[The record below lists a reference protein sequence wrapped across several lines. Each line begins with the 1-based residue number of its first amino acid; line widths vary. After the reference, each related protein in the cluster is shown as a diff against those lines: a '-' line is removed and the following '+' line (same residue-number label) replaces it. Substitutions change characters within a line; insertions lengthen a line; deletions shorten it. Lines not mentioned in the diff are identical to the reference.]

1 MFKSTAIVCLFVGL
15 AFGGGYGWARFQAS
29 RTQAATAA
37 SAATEEGHDEHAH
50 GDENANSV
58 PLTDQA
64 RANLKLQLGP
74 IGLGRY
80 QRQLVLPGVV
90 VEQPGHSER
99 RITTSLPGVI
109 TRVHALPGQTVRP
122 GDPLFDLQPT
132 GELLTNAQSELLKS
146 LQEIE
151 LVNAELKRLAP
162 LVENGSIP
170 ARTKIEKEYELRR
183 LESQKLVQIQE
194 LMVRGL
200 SPQQI
205 TEMVEHKV
213 LLREF
218 TVYVPGKQPA
228 EKPHG
233 NDHTHH
239 SVVPAVLIPERT
251 AESSSELT
259 YTLERINVF
268 PGKLVNPG
276 EELCDLALHTDLYL
290 EGFAFERDSRW
301 LADAVQHARPIEA
314 VFESDEQE
322 PLTRTGL
329 QIRFV
334 DNNLDPQTRTLKFY
348 IPLKNEVLRDNVAGD
363 GIVYRSWRFKPGQ
376 KVKLLLPIEEINNV
390 FVVPAEAVVIEG
402 PEAFVF
408 RAAGENM
415 DRIPV
420 VIAERDPRQIAIR
433 NDGHL
438 FPGDQIALN
447 QAYQIQLALKQQQGS
462 GIDPHAGHNH

>member
-1 MFKSTAIVCLFVGL
+1 MFKSTAIVCFFVVLIAGL
-15 AFGGGYGWARFQAS
+15 AFGGGYQWAAFHAS
-29 RTQAATAA
+29 QTQAASGASPAA
-37 SAATEEGHDEHAH
+37 AEEHDDHGHGH

-64 RANLKLQLGP
+64 RANLKLKLGP

-109 TRVHALPGQTVRP
+109 TRVYAVTGQTVRP

-132 GELLTNAQSELLKS
+132 GELLTTAQSELLKS

-213 LLREF
+213 LLRELRS
-218 TVYVPGKQPA
+218 TCPA
-228 EKPHG
+228 KSQRRSRMVTI
-233 NDHTHH
+233 TH
-239 SVVPAVLIPERT
+239 IP
-251 AESSSELT
+251 
-259 YTLERINVF
+259 
-268 PGKLVNPG
+268 PW
-276 EELCDLALHTDLYL
+276 
-290 EGFAFERDSRW
+290 SR
-301 LADAVQHARPIEA
+301 PC
-314 VFESDEQE
+314 
-322 PLTRTGL
+322 
-329 QIRFV
+329 
-334 DNNLDPQTRTLKFY
+334 
-348 IPLKNEVLRDNVAGD
+348 
-363 GIVYRSWRFKPGQ
+363 
-376 KVKLLLPIEEINNV
+376 
-390 FVVPAEAVVIEG
+390 
-402 PEAFVF
+402 
-408 RAAGENM
+408 
-415 DRIPV
+415 
-420 VIAERDPRQIAIR
+420 
-433 NDGHL
+433 
-438 FPGDQIALN
+438 
-447 QAYQIQLALKQQQGS
+447 
-462 GIDPHAGHNH
+462 